1 MGCKRVVNV
10 DKATNQI
17 ELRRPDGDGRP
28 APHKDFTYDAVYD
41 VDS

>member
-17 ELRRPDGDGRP
+17 ELMKPDADGRSFP
-28 APHKDFTYDAVYD
+28 TKDFTYDSVYD